1 MWRST
6 TVSGTSLLR
15 SQCSNAY
22 LPPPYGGTAMR
33 ILQVELWTQPQHRM
47 YTSVKRATRSPSWRG
62 QRLEVLVQEPGS
74 QQLQVVLHDVDVL
87 NVKVTPMHM
96 MTWHMTCAS
105 QHLCSAYCTGFCWTL
120 VTNAPSCAVALAL
133 IMHTAGVVA
142 HQSPQRR
149 RQADAHHQD
158 HRPNSCSTA
167 LSLCTAVYA
176 ARNRA

>member
-1 MWRST
+1 VEVLSADQLPKRRSNFSHVDPQVVVVVLLLLPHCDVMWRST

-15 SQCSNAY
+15 SQCSNAC
-22 LPPPYGGTAMR
+22 LAPPYGGTAMH

-105 QHLCSAYCTGFCWTL
+105 HSIYAQLTAPASAGHW
-120 VTNAPSCAVALAL
+120 
-133 IMHTAGVVA
+133 
-142 HQSPQRR
+142 
-149 RQADAHHQD
+149 
-158 HRPNSCSTA
+158 
-167 LSLCTAVYA
+167 
-176 ARNRA
+176 